1 MGYGYETTTGDE
13 MTSTIKDV
21 QAKGYGVN
29 LTNRTVPCT
38 EITHKEAFCLLWRSG
53 QITASDD
60 MGDHHRV
67 VLDGPHHE
75 NLPVAFEIMSDAQLR
90 GRGHQVPERRVWN
103 GKGFDTQPQEPKL
116 LFEDMNYTVE
126 DFGPKLGVRIEFVG
140 MDFEDTETFG
150 SKWFLDA
157 AAAQVREIIGNG
169 KSVTIPARLERL
181 VDYPRVWQTLD
192 RNHTKFCREG
202 KDGIIYVAKDKGEDG
217 ADQYWV
223 QTQDEAGYPIGP
235 RATAEVFNVAGAR
248 EEGRRLAEMAL
259 QAPTP

>member
-1 MGYGYETTTGDE
+1 
-13 MTSTIKDV
+13 MTRTMKDV
-21 QAKGYGVN
+21 EAKGFGVA
-29 LTNRTVPCT
+29 LTTRTIPCT

-53 QITASDD
+53 KITASDD
-60 MGDHHRV
+60 MGDVHRV

-75 NLPVAFEIMSDAQLR
+75 NLEIAFEIMRDAELR

-103 GKGFDTQPQEPKL
+103 GKGFDTKL
-116 LFEDMNYTVE
+116 AEAKVLFEDINYTVR
-126 DFGPKLGVRIEFVG
+126 DHGPKLGIQVEFVG

-157 AAAQVREIIGNG
+157 AAEQVREIIGNG
-169 KSVTIPARLERL
+169 KSVMIPAKLERL

-217 ADQYWV
+217 TDQYWV
-223 QTQDEAGYPIGP
+223 QTQDEAGYPIEP
-235 RATAEVFNVAGAR
+235 RQTAEVFDAAGAR
-248 EEGRRLAEMAL
+248 EEGKRLAEMAPE
-259 QAPTP
+259 APRP